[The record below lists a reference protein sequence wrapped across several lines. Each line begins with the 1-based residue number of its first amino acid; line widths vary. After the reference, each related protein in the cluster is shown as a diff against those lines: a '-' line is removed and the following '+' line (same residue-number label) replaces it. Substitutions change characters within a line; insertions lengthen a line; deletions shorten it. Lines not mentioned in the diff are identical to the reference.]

1 MISLMLHF
9 DFRPSDEVRPF
20 TNHYNFSGDKNS
32 SSDPTIVHEN
42 RCNLDKHIYT
52 FLKRCV
58 LQIRLRKKSYSTHI
72 DILFN

>member
-1 MISLMLHF
+1 MNLKLFLTISLMLLWLC
-9 DFRPSDEVRPF
+9 PLDEVRPF
-20 TNHYNFSGDKNS
+20 TNHYNFSVDKNS

-58 LQIRLRKKSYSTHI
+58 
-72 DILFN
+72 FAN